1 MDDNKITREV
11 YRAYADKIV
20 SVLDKE
26 GFYEQFKNRVEKGS
40 SVFKLAKKRLI
51 QDISIDWIDTIESIL
66 PNLDTIVRNP
76 RKFIVQ
82 EEDIVDV
89 SLARSI
95 STESVK
101 YLAQH
106 TNMISKVDEK
116 TGDVTPSKILNITKE
131 ESFEIYENRFIY
143 TLLLKLKDFVTMRY
157 DKIKKAS
164 ATQDVLELDIESRF
178 NLPSKKIT
186 YRTEYF
192 AQLSFDE
199 VMRLDP
205 DTLTKIERVA
215 KIDRIITDFLSSSFA
230 KSMRNSAPVRPPIM
244 RTNVILKE
252 PNFKKAL
259 TLWQFVETY
268 QATAGFSTSDEVEE
282 YDIEDD
288 SAKRLRS
295 MITLNTMV
303 FESLYDQCETDFDME
318 DKQFADFM
326 RVGQMDFQKDE
337 IERDE
342 YAQKLDN
349 KEENEDEQE
358 NIEEVKPQEEEDAD
372 KEIPPEIE
380 EKEPEIE
387 EKEVEKEVE
396 KPQEIEKEVV
406 VERPVEVERF
416 KEMPPKADQEEVDLE
431 PDAEKF
437 DQHLFEVRKI
447 FKRPDDDKI
456 KQEEII
462 KVKDAIDRCLTSY
475 RRIKQEELE
484 ERDRQERIR
493 RRREDIEKRATA
505 FKKQREEL
513 EKNAGNIDDSA
524 LGMDPFSYQKAKIA
538 REKSEEEA
546 RKRKEAA
553 KSAIKV
559 NKNEN
564 LELEDKNTEPINK
577 AIDEM
582 EKERAKKA
590 ERDARIDEHLDNI
603 DAIMPLEND
612 VPIVS
617 RVRKKRDFSIAR
629 QAAQIAQNA
638 ASNSAQNSAQNAAFN
653 SAQYGVDT
661 SAQNNAETL
670 PNSGEIGQNA
680 AAKNGHISATQN
692 GDYAQNGEQNAA
704 ENVDRKPKIRL
715 AKDTKINPW
724 GDDGVKKRRINLTPV
739 DESKVA
745 VGEVH
750 VKAEDKPVL
759 WGGNTDLGNLEIVQA
774 EQKPKRKYT
783 RKTKAQDG
791 ESTDEKATENT
802 VENNVENA
810 IDNNDET
817 IVNSGES
824 EVGNGT
830 FNAADETAET
840 LVNSGKIADIDNAN
854 IDENLIENNQEIE
867 QEETVKP
874 VSEMRIN
881 IGGRIEDTAGMGISV
896 KGENKPVLWG
906 GNTNLGNLETIKTEQ
921 KPKRKYTRKPKTQVV
936 KTPIE
941 EAKPDLEDENK
952 NAFDNEVK
960 STANEGVKS
969 VATEEVREADRESHK
984 TDFDDDLKQSEKIDI
999 NAVEGEGAENEGE
1012 NVVNSDEKTEKNTQK
1027 LDKNYVNFEGKL
1039 CHSEDAE
1046 YHKSE
1051 QNIIKANSQKD
1062 EEKESEKDKESAIE
1076 NVDVNT
1082 PVKDEEN
1089 ASAKGGEN
1097 APEKE
1102 NEKATGEVEEK
1113 AAEETDKVEVVESE
1127 NLKGEETEKGKVEN
1141 TEISK
1146 AEETENGKNGEGKE
1160 GEEKAEEQNPK
1171 KPRKKKEKKDPWA
1184 LSATTL
1190 NQKYTTASGKE
1201 RHFDVIDEDKV
1212 SVGGIKFKSGSGIV
1226 DPFGDTFDISA
1237 KPENHDDEE

>member
-1 MDDNKITREV
+1 MEDNKITREV
-11 YRAYADKIV
+11 YKAYADKIV

-26 GFYEQFKNRVEKGS
+26 GFYEQFKKRVEKGS

-318 DKQFADFM
+318 DKDFADFM

-337 IERDE
+337 IDRDE

-358 NIEEVKPQEEEDAD
+358 NIEEVKPKEEEDAD
-372 KEIPPEIE
+372 KEIPPEPE

-387 EKEVEKEVE
+387 QEEIEKEVE

-493 RRREDIEKRATA
+493 RRREDIEKRAAA

-513 EKNAGNIDDSA
+513 EKNGADIDDSA

-546 RKRKEAA
+546 RKRKEA
-553 KSAIKV
+553 IKV
-559 NKNEN
+559 DKKEN
-564 LELEDKNTEPINK
+564 LELEDKNTEAINK

-582 EKERAKKA
+582 EQTRAKKA
-590 ERDARIDEHLDNI
+590 ERDAKIDEHLDKI

-612 VPIVS
+612 VPLVS
-617 RVRKKRDFSIAR
+617 RVRKKRDFSIAK
-629 QAAQIAQNA
+629 QSAQI
-638 ASNSAQNSAQNAAFN
+638 AQNSAQNEAE
-653 SAQYGVDT
+653 
-661 SAQNNAETL
+661 NADVQDG
-670 PNSGEIGQNA
+670 NRG
-680 AAKNGHISATQN
+680 TQN
-692 GDYAQNGEQNAA
+692 T
-704 ENVDRKPKIRL
+704 DRKPEIRL
-715 AKDTKINPW
+715 AKDTKANPW
-724 GDDGVKKRRINLTPV
+724 GDDGIKKRRINLTPV

-745 VGEVH
+745 VGDVH
-750 VKAEDKPVL
+750 VKDDDKLVL
-759 WGGNTDLGNLEIVQA
+759 WGGNTSLGNLEAEKA

-783 RKTKAQDG
+783 RKAKVQESETSDEKTAENVVNSE
-791 ESTDEKATENT
+791 ESTVNDT
-802 VENNVENA
+802 VH
-810 IDNNDET
+810 
-817 IVNSGES
+817 G
-824 EVGNGT
+824 G
-830 FNAADETAET
+830 
-840 LVNSGKIADIDNAN
+840 
-854 IDENLIENNQEIE
+854 ENLLENNQEIE

-881 IGGRIEDTAGMGISV
+881 IGGRIENTDGMGISL
-896 KGENKPVLWG
+896 KGETKPVLWG
-906 GNTNLGNLETIKTEQ
+906 GNANLGKLDGEKTEQ
-921 KPKRKYTRKPKTQVV
+921 KPKRKYTRKPKTEETKEEAVEEEKSIVV
-936 KTPIE
+936 KESKTTQSDSAKTGVE
-941 EAKPDLEDENK
+941 NEAKP
-952 NAFDNEVK
+952 
-960 STANEGVKS
+960 S
-969 VATEEVREADRESHK
+969 VEAEQK
-984 TDFDDDLKQSEKIDI
+984 
-999 NAVEGEGAENEGE
+999 AVE
-1012 NVVNSDEKTEKNTQK
+1012 TEQK
-1027 LDKNYVNFEGKL
+1027 P
-1039 CHSEDAE
+1039 
-1046 YHKSE
+1046 
-1051 QNIIKANSQKD
+1051 KA
-1062 EEKESEKDKESAIE
+1062 
-1076 NVDVNT
+1076 
-1082 PVKDEEN
+1082 
-1089 ASAKGGEN
+1089 
-1097 APEKE
+1097 
-1102 NEKATGEVEEK
+1102 
-1113 AAEETDKVEVVESE
+1113 
-1127 NLKGEETEKGKVEN
+1127 
-1141 TEISK
+1141 
-1146 AEETENGKNGEGKE
+1146 
-1160 GEEKAEEQNPK
+1160 
-1171 KPRKKKEKKDPWA
+1171 PRKKKEKKDPWA

-1190 NQKYTTASGKE
+1190 NQKYTLPSGKE
-1201 RHFDVIDEDKV
+1201 RRFDAIDEDKV

-1226 DPFGDTFDISA
+1226 DPFGDTLDISA
-1237 KPENHDDEE
+1237 KPENRDDEE

>member
-1 MDDNKITREV
+1 MEDNKITREV
-11 YRAYADKIV
+11 YKTYADKIV

-26 GFYEQFKNRVEKGS
+26 GFYEQFKKRVEKGS

-51 QDISIDWIDTIESIL
+51 QDISIDWIDTIESVL

-318 DKQFADFM
+318 DKEFADFM
-326 RVGQMDFQKDE
+326 RVGQMDFQKDK
-337 IERDE
+337 IDRDE

-349 KEENEDEQE
+349 NEENEDEQE

-372 KEIPPEIE
+372 KEIPPEPE

-387 EKEVEKEVE
+387 QEEIEKEVE

-493 RRREDIEKRATA
+493 RRREDIEKRAAA

-513 EKNAGNIDDSA
+513 EKNGANIDDSA

-546 RKRKEAA
+546 RKRKEA
-553 KSAIKV
+553 IKV
-559 NKNEN
+559 DKKEN
-564 LELEDKNTEPINK
+564 LELEDKNTEAINK

-582 EKERAKKA
+582 EQTRAKKA
-590 ERDARIDEHLDNI
+590 ERDAKIDEHLDKI

-612 VPIVS
+612 VPLVS
-617 RVRKKRDFSIAR
+617 RVRKKRDFSIAK
-629 QAAQIAQNA
+629 QSAQIAQN
-638 ASNSAQNSAQNAAFN
+638 SVQNEAENADVQDGN
-653 SAQYGVDT
+653 RS
-661 SAQNNAETL
+661 
-670 PNSGEIGQNA
+670 
-680 AAKNGHISATQN
+680 TQN
-692 GDYAQNGEQNAA
+692 T
-704 ENVDRKPKIRL
+704 DRKPKIRL
-715 AKDTKINPW
+715 AKDTKVNPW
-724 GDDGVKKRRINLTPV
+724 GDDGIKKRRINLTPV

-745 VGEVH
+745 VGDVH
-750 VKAEDKPVL
+750 VKDDDKLVL
-759 WGGNTDLGNLEIVQA
+759 WGGNTYLGNLETEKA

-783 RKTKAQDG
+783 RKAKAQESETSDEKTAENVLNSE
-791 ESTDEKATENT
+791 ESTVNDT
-802 VENNVENA
+802 VL
-810 IDNNDET
+810 
-817 IVNSGES
+817 
-824 EVGNGT
+824 VG
-830 FNAADETAET
+830 
-840 LVNSGKIADIDNAN
+840 
-854 IDENLIENNQEIE
+854 ENLLENNQEIE

-881 IGGRIEDTAGMGISV
+881 IGGRIENTDGMGISF
-896 KGENKPVLWG
+896 KGETKPVLWG
-906 GNTNLGNLETIKTEQ
+906 GNANLGKLDGEKTEQ
-921 KPKRKYTRKPKTQVV
+921 KPKRKYTRKPKTEETKEEAVEEEKSIVV
-936 KTPIE
+936 KESKTTQSDSAQTGVE
-941 EAKPDLEDENK
+941 NEAKP
-952 NAFDNEVK
+952 
-960 STANEGVKS
+960 S
-969 VATEEVREADRESHK
+969 VEAEQK
-984 TDFDDDLKQSEKIDI
+984 
-999 NAVEGEGAENEGE
+999 AVE
-1012 NVVNSDEKTEKNTQK
+1012 TEQK
-1027 LDKNYVNFEGKL
+1027 P
-1039 CHSEDAE
+1039 
-1046 YHKSE
+1046 
-1051 QNIIKANSQKD
+1051 KA
-1062 EEKESEKDKESAIE
+1062 
-1076 NVDVNT
+1076 
-1082 PVKDEEN
+1082 
-1089 ASAKGGEN
+1089 
-1097 APEKE
+1097 
-1102 NEKATGEVEEK
+1102 
-1113 AAEETDKVEVVESE
+1113 
-1127 NLKGEETEKGKVEN
+1127 
-1141 TEISK
+1141 
-1146 AEETENGKNGEGKE
+1146 
-1160 GEEKAEEQNPK
+1160 
-1171 KPRKKKEKKDPWA
+1171 PRKKKEKKDPWA

-1190 NQKYTTASGKE
+1190 NQKYTLPSGKE
-1201 RHFDVIDEDKV
+1201 RRFDAIDEDKV

-1237 KPENHDDEE
+1237 KPENRDDEE

>member
-1 MDDNKITREV
+1 MEDNKITREV
-11 YRAYADKIV
+11 YKSYADKIV
-20 SVLDKE
+20 SVLGTE
-26 GFYEQFKNRVEKGS
+26 GFYQQFKDRVEKGS

-51 QDISIDWIDTIESIL
+51 QDISIDWIDTIEGIL

-268 QATAGFSTSDEVEE
+268 QATAGFSTSDEVED
-282 YDIEDD
+282 YPIEDD

-318 DKQFADFM
+318 DKEFADFM

-349 KEENEDEQE
+349 KEENDKEQE
-358 NIEEVKPQEEEDAD
+358 NVEEVKPKEDEEAE
-372 KEIPPEIE
+372 KEIPPEVLPE
-380 EKEPEIE
+380 TEPETPQE
-387 EKEVEKEVE
+387 PQEPDVKQEEVEKEVE

-493 RRREDIEKRATA
+493 RRREDIEKRAAA

-513 EKNAGNIDDSA
+513 EKNAANIDDSA

-538 REKSEEEA
+538 KEKSEEEA
-546 RKRKEAA
+546 RKLNATL
-553 KSAIKV
+553 KV
-559 NKNEN
+559 YKNEH
-564 LELEDKNTEPINK
+564 LELEDKNTEPINQ

-582 EKERAKKA
+582 EKARAKKA
-590 ERDARIDEHLDNI
+590 ERDAKIDEHLDNI

-612 VPIVS
+612 VPLVA
-617 RVRKKRDFSIAR
+617 RTRRKRDYSIAK
-629 QAAQIAQNA
+629 QSEQIAKN
-638 ASNSAQNSAQNAAFN
+638 
-653 SAQYGVDT
+653 T
-661 SAQNNAETL
+661 
-670 PNSGEIGQNA
+670 
-680 AAKNGHISATQN
+680 AKNNDETV
-692 GDYAQNGEQNAA
+692 
-704 ENVDRKPKIRL
+704 ENSNKKPVVRL
-715 AKDTKINPW
+715 AKDTQINPW
-724 GDDGVKKRRINLTPV
+724 GAEGEKKRRLNLTPV

-745 VGEVH
+745 IGQVH
-750 VKAEDKPVL
+750 IKDDDKVVL
-759 WGGNTDLGNLEIVQA
+759 WGGNADLGKLDEPKANT
-774 EQKPKRKYT
+774 KPKRKYT
-783 RKTKAQDG
+783 RKAKTEVDNLPENGVTTAEVVSS
-791 ESTDEKATENT
+791 ESDENHNEITAEISEKLPEKDVIFEEKTTEIQ
-802 VENNVENA
+802 A
-810 IDNNDET
+810 
-817 IVNSGES
+817 
-824 EVGNGT
+824 
-830 FNAADETAET
+830 ETAENT
-840 LVNSGKIADIDNAN
+840 QENSLDK
-854 IDENLIENNQEIE
+854 
-867 QEETVKP
+867 
-874 VSEMRIN
+874 
-881 IGGRIEDTAGMGISV
+881 
-896 KGENKPVLWG
+896 
-906 GNTNLGNLETIKTEQ
+906 
-921 KPKRKYTRKPKTQVV
+921 
-936 KTPIE
+936 
-941 EAKPDLEDENK
+941 DENK
-952 NAFDNEVK
+952 Q
-960 STANEGVKS
+960 
-969 VATEEVREADRESHK
+969 K
-984 TDFDDDLKQSEKIDI
+984 TQR
-999 NAVEGEGAENEGE
+999 
-1012 NVVNSDEKTEKNTQK
+1012 
-1027 LDKNYVNFEGKL
+1027 
-1039 CHSEDAE
+1039 
-1046 YHKSE
+1046 
-1051 QNIIKANSQKD
+1051 
-1062 EEKESEKDKESAIE
+1062 
-1076 NVDVNT
+1076 
-1082 PVKDEEN
+1082 
-1089 ASAKGGEN
+1089 SAK
-1097 APEKE
+1097 K
-1102 NEKATGEVEEK
+1102 
-1113 AAEETDKVEVVESE
+1113 
-1127 NLKGEETEKGKVEN
+1127 KG
-1141 TEISK
+1141 
-1146 AEETENGKNGEGKE
+1146 
-1160 GEEKAEEQNPK
+1160 
-1171 KPRKKKEKKDPWA
+1171 KKDPWE

-1190 NQKYTTASGKE
+1190 NQKYSLPSGKE
-1201 RHFDVIDEDKV
+1201 RRFDAVDESKV
-1212 SVGGIKFKSGSGIV
+1212 AVGGIRFKSGSGIL
-1226 DPFGDTFDISA
+1226 DPFGSVNLASA
-1237 KPENHDDEE
+1237 AETRRTADEAESERLGDEKEYKDR